1 MILFLDTSEFRS
13 VTCAIIT
20 SAKILQMKFK
30 LKNNDS
36 QQSFVYL
43 KKFLSAHKKEWK
55 KIEKIIVV
63 SGPGSFSGIR
73 AGLANALALGF
84 AWNAEVLAIK
94 KELVPAKISDLLKF
108 KKSHLKKVT
117 QSFKPEYGA
126 EPNITMGVKDNEN
139 F

>member
-1 MILFLDTSEFRS
+1 MNIQELNSWWVDKH
-13 VTCAIIT
+13 V
-20 SAKILQMKFK
+20 
-30 LKNNDS
+30 
-36 QQSFVYL
+36 
-43 KKFLSAHKKEWK
+43 
-55 KIEKIIVV
+55 
-63 SGPGSFSGIR
+63 
-73 AGLANALALGF
+73 
-84 AWNAEVLAIK
+84 K